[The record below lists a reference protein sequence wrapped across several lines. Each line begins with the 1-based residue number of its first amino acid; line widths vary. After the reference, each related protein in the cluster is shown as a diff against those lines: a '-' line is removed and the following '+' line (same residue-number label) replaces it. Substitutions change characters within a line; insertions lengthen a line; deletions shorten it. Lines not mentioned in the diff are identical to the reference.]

1 MKKII
6 CLILVFLFLLT
17 ISANYNNISLA
28 QSGRNSNNTGELA
41 TQLSV
46 IVHNNSA
53 EQINLNKDNLAL
65 FDGGIEQEIDYFR
78 YDSTGARVIILA
90 DNSQSLRIDP
100 ALTQQIAQAIIKEL
114 KPEDR
119 LMVIGYSEQAEVF
132 SDFTNDAKTLV
143 TATTQFRKQGLPKL
157 YDALVA
163 SVGDGFHKQIG
174 ASKRAIILI
183 SDGYDKDSRIK
194 YQEALSYLLNENV
207 VVYAFQSPD
216 RSYGAIRPKDT
227 GPKPV
232 DAITSLAESTGGLL
246 FKIDRLD
253 NIESNAK
260 TVMKEIKENWF
271 TLAYKPKGVNL
282 VNTRRLVVTTASD
295 KLTIRT
301 KKLHPPQL

>member
-1 MKKII
+1 MKRA
-6 CLILVFLFLLT
+6 LFLLL
-17 ISANYNNISLA
+17 ILLFLFANSINTNVIIA
-28 QSGRNSNNTGELA
+28 QSGRNSNNSSEIA
-41 TQLSV
+41 TQISV
-46 IVHNNSA
+46 IVHNKTT
-53 EQINLNKDNLAL
+53 EEINLNKDNLAL
-65 FDGGIEQEIDYFR
+65 FDGGIEQEIEYFR

-90 DNSQSLRIDP
+90 DNSQTLRTDPSLV
-100 ALTQQIAQAIIKEL
+100 QKIAQTVIKEL

-119 LMVIGYSEQAEVF
+119 LMVIGYSEQAQVF
-132 SDFTNDAKTLV
+132 SEFTNDVKSLTNS
-143 TATTQFRKQGLPKL
+143 TSQFDKKGLPKL

-174 ASKRAIILI
+174 ASKRAIVLI

-194 YQEALSYLLNENV
+194 YEEALSYLLNENV
-207 VVYAFQSPD
+207 VVYAFQCPD
-216 RSYGAIRPKDT
+216 RSYGAIRAKDA

-246 FKIDRLD
+246 FKVEKLET
-253 NIESNAK
+253 IESDAK
-260 TVMKEIKENWF
+260 TLMREIKENWF

-282 VNTRRLVVTTASD
+282 VNTRRLLVTTPSD

>member
-1 MKKII
+1 MKKVIFLS
-6 CLILVFLFLLT
+6 LILLFLF
-17 ISANYNNISLA
+17 ANSLNINVGVA
-28 QSGRNSNNTGELA
+28 QSGRNNNSSNDLA
-41 TQLSV
+41 TQISV
-46 IVHNNSA
+46 IVHNKTT
-53 EQINLNKDNLAL
+53 EQINLNKDNLIL
-65 FDGGIEQEIDYFR
+65 FDGGIEQEIEYFR

-90 DNSQSLRIDP
+90 DNSQTLRTDP
-100 ALTQQIAQAIIKEL
+100 ALVQKIAQAIIKEL

-119 LMVIGYSEQAEVF
+119 LMVIGYAEQASVF
-132 SDFTNDAKTLV
+132 SDFTNDVKTL
-143 TATTQFRKQGLPKL
+143 ATSTSQFSKQGLPKL

-174 ASKRAIILI
+174 VSKRAIVLI

-207 VVYAFQSPD
+207 VVYAFQCPD
-216 RSYGAIRPKDT
+216 RSYGAIRPKDA

-246 FKIDRLD
+246 FKIEKLE
-253 NIESNAK
+253 NIENDAK
-260 TVMKEIKENWF
+260 ILMKEIKENWF
-271 TLAYKPKGVNL
+271 TLAYKPKGVNF
-282 VNTRRLVVTTASD
+282 VNTRRLLVTAPSD